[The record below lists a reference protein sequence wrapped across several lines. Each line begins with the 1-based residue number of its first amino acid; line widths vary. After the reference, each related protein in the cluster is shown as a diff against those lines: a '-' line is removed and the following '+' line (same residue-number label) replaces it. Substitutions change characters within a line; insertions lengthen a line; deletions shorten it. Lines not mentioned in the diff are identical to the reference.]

1 VCAPSDEEETVILAT
16 VSSDP
21 SFHKDVRASLDGHLR
36 FEATWDLTYE
46 EANRLRTIG
55 PEHQCVLFVD
65 FADLPR
71 AMPVARAV
79 DGRPQ
84 IVVVAVKGGG
94 SRDDLLQLM
103 QAGVREV
110 LPNFT
115 DREIRQAAVRAASTL
130 ATAGEILADL
140 YAFIPAK
147 PGCGGTTV
155 ATYATAMAAEMS
167 AEPTLLLDFD
177 IRLGVTSFLLKA
189 EGAHTIVDALLQAD
203 RLDLDIWSS
212 LVSQIKNLH
221 LLGSGPMDFSRQV
234 STERYMELLDFAM
247 RRYSLVGVDLP
258 GTMEDQECETLLRAK
273 RIYLVCTPDIG
284 ALHVAR
290 RKAVWL
296 QDLRLTDKIAVV
308 LNCVERRNTLSVDD
322 IQRIIQLPVRHLL
335 PASSAEI
342 ARAAQ
347 KGAVLETTS
356 GLGKHIARIAE
367 EMSANRQARKRPSAV
382 RRFVEYFS
390 VSAARDVQT

>member
-1 VCAPSDEEETVILAT
+1 MILVT

-21 SFHKDVRASLDGHLR
+21 EFHKDVRVALDGHLR
-36 FEATWDLTYE
+36 FEAAWDLNYE
-46 EANRLRTIG
+46 DANRLRAVG
-55 PEHQCVLFVD
+55 PEHQCILIVD
-65 FADLPR
+65 FADLPL

-79 DGRPQ
+79 DGVPQ
-84 IVVVAVKGGG
+84 IAIIAVKGGG
-94 SRDDLLQLM
+94 TREDLLQLM

-115 DREIRQAAVRAASTL
+115 PREVRQAAARACSTL

-140 YAFIPAK
+140 YAFMPAK
-147 PGCGGTTV
+147 PGCGGTTL
-155 ATYATAMAAEMS
+155 ATYATAMAAELN

-189 EGAHTIVDALLQAD
+189 EGAHTIVDALLQSD

-221 LLGSGPMDFSRQV
+221 LLGSGPMDFSQRV
-234 STERYMELLDFAM
+234 PSERFMQLLDFAL
-247 RRYSLVGVDLP
+247 RRYSVVTVDLP
-258 GTMEDQECETLLRAK
+258 GTMEDQECETLLRSK

-290 RKAVWL
+290 RKAIWL
-296 QDLRLTDKIAVV
+296 RDLRLTDKVSVV

-322 IQRIIQLPVRHLL
+322 IQRIIQLPIRHLL
-335 PASSAEI
+335 PASAAEI
-342 ARAAQ
+342 TRAVQ
-347 KGAVLETTS
+347 KGAVIDTGS
-356 GLGKHIARIAE
+356 GLGKHICRIAA
-367 EMSANRQARKRPSAV
+367 EMAVSLPSTRKPSAV

-390 VSAARDVQT
+390 ISAARDVQS

>member
-1 VCAPSDEEETVILAT
+1 MILTT

-21 SFHKDVRASLDGHLR
+21 AFHKDVRASLDGHLR
-36 FEATWDLTYE
+36 FEATWDLSYE
-46 EANRLRTIG
+46 DANRLRGIG
-55 PEHQCVLFVD
+55 PEEQCILIVD
-65 FADLPR
+65 FSDAPR

-79 DGRPQ
+79 DGRSY
-84 IVVVAVKGGG
+84 IVIIAVRGGG
-94 SRDDLLQLM
+94 SREDLLQLM

-130 ATAGEILADL
+130 ATAGETLADL
-140 YAFIPAK
+140 YTFMPAK
-147 PGCGGTTV
+147 PGCGATTV
-155 ATYATAMAAEMS
+155 ATYATAMAAQLS

-189 EGAHTIVDALLQAD
+189 EGAHTIVDALLQSD

-212 LVSQIKNLH
+212 LVCQIKNLH
-221 LLGSGPMDFSRQV
+221 LLGSGPMDFSRHV
-234 STERYMELLDFAM
+234 STERYMQLLDFAM
-247 RRYSLVGVDLP
+247 RRYSLVAVDLP
-258 GTMEDQECETLLRAK
+258 GTMEDQECETLLRSK
-273 RIYLVCTPDIG
+273 QIYLVCTPDIG

-290 RKAVWL
+290 HKAIWL
-296 QDLRLTDKIAVV
+296 QDLRLTDKISVV
-308 LNCVERRNTLSVDD
+308 LNCVERRNTLSVED

-335 PASSAEI
+335 PASANEI

-347 KGAVLETTS
+347 KGAVLDSTS
-356 GLGKHIARIAE
+356 GLGKHISRIAE
-367 EMSANRQARKRPSAV
+367 EMASARPAAKKPGAM

-390 VSAARDVQT
+390 ISAARDALG

>member
-1 VCAPSDEEETVILAT
+1 MILAT

-21 SFHKDVRASLDGHLR
+21 DFHKDVRASLDGHLR
-36 FEATWDLTYE
+36 FEAAWDLSYE
-46 EANRLRTIG
+46 DANRLRAIS
-55 PEHQCVLFVD
+55 PEHQCILIVD
-65 FADLPR
+65 FADLSL

-84 IVVVAVKGGG
+84 IVVIAVKGGG
-94 SRDDLLQLM
+94 SREDLLQLM

-115 DREIRQAAVRAASTL
+115 HRDIRQAATRAASTL
-130 ATAGEILADL
+130 ATAGEILAEL
-140 YAFIPAK
+140 YAFMPAK
-147 PGCGGTTV
+147 PGCGATTI
-155 ATYATAMAAEMS
+155 ATYATAMAAELS
-167 AEPTLLLDFD
+167 AEPILLLDFD

-189 EGAHTIVDALLQAD
+189 EGAHTIVDALLQSD

-212 LVSQIKNLH
+212 LVSQIKTLH
-221 LLGSGPMDFSRQV
+221 LLGSGPMDFSRHI
-234 STERYMELLDFAM
+234 SAERFMELLDFAM

-290 RKAVWL
+290 RKAAWL
-296 QDLRLTDKIAVV
+296 QDLRLTDKVAVV
-308 LNCVERRNTLSVDD
+308 LNCMERRSTLSVED

-335 PASSAEI
+335 PAGASEI
-342 ARAAQ
+342 SRAVQ
-347 KGAVLETTS
+347 KGAVLDTAS

-367 EMSANRQARKRPSAV
+367 EMSSTRPSTKRPGAV

-390 VSAARDVQT
+390 ISAARDVQT